1 MRAAAKNCPGAS
13 ALLGTSGLTVRRA
26 PVLISHTSLDTI
38 SPANMRPRR
47 RPELRVYTEL
57 ILQAIV
63 TGILLGGVYSLICVG
78 LTLTF
83 GVMRI
88 INFAHGEFLM
98 VAMYGTYFFTQAFH
112 TESYFAVIAM
122 LPGLFLFGIFVFHL
136 LVRPI
141 LGAEPLNQMLLLV
154 GLSLVLQNGALALF
168 SPDTRSVQSALAY
181 SKIEFGDVIVSMPKL
196 IACVVSVA
204 ITLALYWLLQF
215 TELGRRIRAAASD
228 RETAALMGI
237 NVNRVNLLAFG
248 IGVGSLG
255 IAGPVMMP
263 IFYIVPNIGSFFILI
278 AFVVVVLGGIGN
290 FMGALFAS
298 FIVAIAESLGA
309 LFMPGSTAPVLPF
322 LLFILVLLFKP
333 EGLFAA
339 PAR

>member
-1 MRAAAKNCPGAS
+1 M
-13 ALLGTSGLTVRRA
+13 
-26 PVLISHTSLDTI
+26 I
-38 SPANMRPRR
+38 
-47 RPELRVYTEL
+47 ELV
-57 ILQAIV
+57 LQAIV
-63 TGILLGGVYSLICVG
+63 SGILLGGIYSLICVG

-98 VAMYGTYFFTQAFH
+98 VGMYATYFFAQAFH
-112 TESYFAVIAM
+112 TESYAALPVV
-122 LPGLFLFGIFVFHL
+122 LPGLFVFGVLVYHL

-154 GLSLVLQNGALALF
+154 GFSLVLQNAALALF
-168 SPDTRSVQSALAY
+168 SPDARSLQSAISLAKLEAG
-181 SKIEFGDVIVSMPKL
+181 SVIVSVPKL
-196 IACVVSVA
+196 IAFGASLV
-204 ITLALYWLLQF
+204 ITSGLYWLLRA

-237 NVNRVNLLAFG
+237 NVGRVNLLAFG
-248 IGVGSLG
+248 IGVGCLG
-255 IAGPVMMP
+255 VAAPLIMP
-263 IFYIVPNIGSFFILI
+263 IFYIVPNIGTFFILI

-290 FMGALFAS
+290 FLGALLAS

-322 LLFILVLLFKP
+322 LLFILVLLVKP
-333 EGLFAA
+333 EGLLG
-339 PAR
+339 ARAR

>member
-1 MRAAAKNCPGAS
+1 
-13 ALLGTSGLTVRRA
+13 
-26 PVLISHTSLDTI
+26 
-38 SPANMRPRR
+38 
-47 RPELRVYTEL
+47 
-57 ILQAIV
+57 V
-63 TGILLGGVYSLICVG
+63 TGLLLGGVYCLICVG

-83 GVMRI
+83 GVMKI

-98 VAMYGTYFFTQAFH
+98 IAMYGAYFFSQYFH
-112 TESYFAVIAM
+112 TEAYTSVVVV
-122 LPGLFLFGIFVFHL
+122 LPGLFILGVLVFHF

-154 GLSLVLQNGALALF
+154 GLSLVLQNGALSLF
-168 SPDTRSVQSALAY
+168 SADTRSVQSAIAY
-181 SKIEFGDVIVSMPKL
+181 SKIELGEVIVGIPRL
-196 IACVVSVA
+196 IAFAVSVM
-204 ITLALYWLLQF
+204 ITLALYWLLRS
-215 TELGRRIRAAASD
+215 TELGRRIRAVASD

-248 IGVGSLG
+248 IGVGCLG

-263 IFYIVPNIGSFFILI
+263 VFYVVPNIGTFFILI

-290 FMGALFAS
+290 FMGTMVAS
-298 FIVAIAESLGA
+298 FVVAIAESLGA

-333 EGLFAA
+333 EGLFGTRSA
-339 PAR
+339 

>member
-1 MRAAAKNCPGAS
+1 MN
-13 ALLGTSGLTVRRA
+13 L
-26 PVLISHTSLDTI
+26 
-38 SPANMRPRR
+38 
-47 RPELRVYTEL
+47 EL

-63 TGILLGGVYSLICVG
+63 TGLLLGGVYCLICVG

-98 VAMYGTYFFTQAFH
+98 IAMYGAYFFSQFFH
-112 TESYFAVIAM
+112 TEAYISVVVD
-122 LPGLFLFGIFVFHL
+122 LPGLFILGVAVFYFL
-136 LVRPI
+136 IRPI
-141 LGAEPLNQMLLLV
+141 LGADPLNQMLLLV

-168 SPDTRSVQSALAY
+168 SADPRSIQSAIAY
-181 SKIEFGDVIVSMPKL
+181 SKIELGEIIVGIPRL
-196 IACVVSVA
+196 IAFSVSVI
-204 ITLALYWLLQF
+204 ITLALCWLLRS

-237 NVNRVNLLAFG
+237 NVNRVNLIAFG
-248 IGVGSLG
+248 IGVGCLG

-263 IFYIVPNIGSFFILI
+263 VFYVVPNIGTFFILI

-290 FMGALFAS
+290 FMGAMVAS
-298 FIVAIAESLGA
+298 FVVAIAESLGA

-333 EGLFAA
+333 EGLFGTRSA
-339 PAR
+339 

>member
-1 MRAAAKNCPGAS
+1 
-13 ALLGTSGLTVRRA
+13 VD
-26 PVLISHTSLDTI
+26 LD
-38 SPANMRPRR
+38 
-47 RPELRVYTEL
+47 L

-63 TGILLGGVYSLICVG
+63 TGLLLGGVYCLICVG

-98 VAMYGTYFFTQAFH
+98 IAMYGAYFFSQFFH
-112 TESYFAVIAM
+112 TEAYTSVIVD
-122 LPGLFLFGIFVFHL
+122 LPGLFILGVAVFHFL
-136 LVRPI
+136 IRPI

-168 SPDTRSVQSALAY
+168 SADTRSVQSAIAY
-181 SKIEFGDVIVSMPKL
+181 SKIELGEVIVGIPRL
-196 IACVVSVA
+196 IAFSVSLI
-204 ITLALYWLLQF
+204 ITLALYWLLRS

-237 NVNRVNLLAFG
+237 NVNRVNLIAFG
-248 IGVGSLG
+248 IGVGCLG

-263 IFYIVPNIGSFFILI
+263 IFYVVPNIGTFFILI

-290 FMGALFAS
+290 FMGAMVAS
-298 FIVAIAESLGA
+298 FVVAIAESLGA

-333 EGLFAA
+333 EGLFGTRSA
-339 PAR
+339 

>member
-1 MRAAAKNCPGAS
+1 VN
-13 ALLGTSGLTVRRA
+13 LD
-26 PVLISHTSLDTI
+26 LI
-38 SPANMRPRR
+38 P
-47 RPELRVYTEL
+47 
-57 ILQAIV
+57 QAIV
-63 TGILLGGVYSLICVG
+63 TGLLLGGVYCLICVG

-98 VAMYGTYFFTQAFH
+98 IAMYGAYFFAQFFH
-112 TESYFAVIAM
+112 TEAYTSVVVD
-122 LPGLFLFGIFVFHL
+122 LPGLFILGVAVFHFL
-136 LVRPI
+136 IRPI

-168 SPDTRSVQSALAY
+168 SADTRSIQSAIAY
-181 SKIEFGDVIVSMPKL
+181 SKIELGEVIVGIPRL
-196 IACVVSVA
+196 IAFSVSVI
-204 ITLALYWLLQF
+204 ITLALYWLLRS

-237 NVNRVNLLAFG
+237 NVNRVNLVAFG
-248 IGVGSLG
+248 IGVGCLG

-263 IFYIVPNIGSFFILI
+263 VFYVVPNIGTFFILI

-290 FMGALFAS
+290 FMGAMVAS
-298 FIVAIAESLGA
+298 FVVAIAESLGA

-333 EGLFAA
+333 EGLFGTRSA
-339 PAR
+339 

>member
-1 MRAAAKNCPGAS
+1 VN
-13 ALLGTSGLTVRRA
+13 
-26 PVLISHTSLDTI
+26 LD
-38 SPANMRPRR
+38 
-47 RPELRVYTEL
+47 L

-63 TGILLGGVYSLICVG
+63 TGLLLGGVYCLICVG

-98 VAMYGTYFFTQAFH
+98 IAMYGAYFFSQFFH
-112 TESYFAVIAM
+112 TEAYTSVVVD
-122 LPGLFLFGIFVFHL
+122 LPGLFILGVAVFHFL
-136 LVRPI
+136 IRPI

-168 SPDTRSVQSALAY
+168 SADTRSIQSAIAY
-181 SKIEFGDVIVSMPKL
+181 SKIELGEVIVGIPRL
-196 IACVVSVA
+196 IAFSVSVI
-204 ITLALYWLLQF
+204 ITLALYWLLRS

-237 NVNRVNLLAFG
+237 NVNRVNLIAFG
-248 IGVGSLG
+248 IGVGCLG

-263 IFYIVPNIGSFFILI
+263 VFYVVPNIGTFFILI

-290 FMGALFAS
+290 FIGAMVAS
-298 FIVAIAESLGA
+298 FVVAIAESLGA

-333 EGLFAA
+333 EGLFGTRSA
-339 PAR
+339 